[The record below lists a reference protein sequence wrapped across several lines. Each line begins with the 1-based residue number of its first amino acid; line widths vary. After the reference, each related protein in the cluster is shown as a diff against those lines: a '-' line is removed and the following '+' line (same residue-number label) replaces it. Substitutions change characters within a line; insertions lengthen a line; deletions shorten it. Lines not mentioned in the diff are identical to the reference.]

1 MDESFLLVKFIK
13 TGNLYKVVDYNS
25 TMKHPVTRKW
35 EPAVIYRAYKI
46 LQPDGTFRDIDEAE
60 DGAEITK
67 NFVRLR
73 SEFVQK
79 FEPVLDL

>member
-1 MDESFLLVKFIK
+1 MEDELLVRFIK

-35 EPAVIYRAYKI
+35 EPAVIYKAYKI
-46 LQPDGTFRDIDEAE
+46 LEPNGTYRDIDES
-60 DGAEITK
+60 DGSEVAK
-67 NFVRLR
+67 NFVRLKD
-73 SEFVQK
+73 EFLQK

>member
-1 MDESFLLVKFIK
+1 MEDALLVKFIK
-13 TGNLYKVVDYNS
+13 TGNLYQVVDYNS

-35 EPAVIYRAYKI
+35 EPAVIYKAYKI
-46 LQPDGTFRDIDEAE
+46 LQSDGTFRDIDESE
-60 DGAEITK
+60 DGSGITK
-67 NFVRLR
+67 TFVRLK